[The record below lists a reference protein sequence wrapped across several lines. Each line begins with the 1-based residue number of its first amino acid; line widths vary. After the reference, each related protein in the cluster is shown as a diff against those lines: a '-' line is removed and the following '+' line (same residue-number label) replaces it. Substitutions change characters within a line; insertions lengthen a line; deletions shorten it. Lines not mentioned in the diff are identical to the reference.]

1 MLKLKVLPLLPAI
14 KGNHMKKLFCSALAL
29 AFAFV
34 LSAVSISAQTPAAKN
49 VSPAD
54 ARLFPL
60 EDVRPGM
67 KAQAW
72 TVFAGTEAQEFG
84 VEILGVLP
92 GFPAPRQ
99 SAIIGRL
106 TGANAEKSGV
116 FAGMSGS
123 PVYIDGKL
131 VGAIAFSFPFSK
143 EPICGITPIRQM
155 IDIFERQQGQRAPE
169 HAAHDVVR
177 QTRFN

>member
-1 MLKLKVLPLLPAI
+1 
-14 KGNHMKKLFCSALAL
+14 MKKLFYPVLALAL
-29 AFAFV
+29 ALAPFAV
-34 LSAVSISAQTPAAKN
+34 NAAAQTPAATTKAN
-49 VSPAD
+49 AAQAD

-67 KAQAW
+67 KARAW
-72 TVFAGTEAQEFG
+72 TVFSGTEAQEFG
-84 VEILGVLP
+84 VDILGVLP

-106 TGANAEKSGV
+106 TGANAEKTGV

-143 EPICGITPIRQM
+143 EPICGITPIKQM
-155 IDIFERQQGQRAPE
+155 IDIFARQQGTSR
-169 HAAHDVVR
+169 
-177 QTRFN
+177 